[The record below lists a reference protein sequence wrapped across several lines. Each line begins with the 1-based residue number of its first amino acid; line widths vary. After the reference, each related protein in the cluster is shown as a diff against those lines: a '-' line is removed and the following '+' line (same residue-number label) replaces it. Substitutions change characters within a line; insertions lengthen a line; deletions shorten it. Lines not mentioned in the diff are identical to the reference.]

1 MYVIS
6 PSTLREQFTISLAK
20 GKYHTG
26 EDVRESW
33 FSFLVKS
40 LIGLK
45 ENENGKKKLQKN

>member
-33 FSFLVKS
+33 FFIPSEIINWFK
-40 LIGLK
+40 G
-45 ENENGKKKLQKN
+45 E

>member
-6 PSTLREQFTISLAK
+6 PNMLREQFTISLAK
-20 GKYHTG
+20 EKYHTG
-26 EDVRESW
+26 EDVSESW

-45 ENENGKKKLQKN
+45 ENENGKKELQKD